1 MVNSILKPHRFQIRV
16 YHEDTDAAGI
26 VYYANYLRYA
36 ERARTELMR
45 GIGIDSSK
53 LMRDERV
60 MLVVRRCSLEF
71 IGSAVLDDNLVVKT
85 ELTRVSG
92 ASLEATQKVC
102 RFDSDL
108 VDINLKLGCMSLEGN
123 ATRLPKLIR
132 ETLTDYFYSTKS

>member
-16 YHEDTDAAGI
+16 YYEDTDAAGI

-102 RFDSDL
+102 RCDSDL